1 MADVSEF
8 YRALLDH
15 LDDGVY
21 FVDRHRRIT
30 YWNKAAERLTGY
42 AAAEVIG
49 SFCQDN
55 LLGHVDE
62 TGRSLCKEGCP
73 LTESVRSGR
82 RCCHDVYLRHKDGHR
97 VPVQVRTN
105 PIPDDDGRPA
115 GAVEVFTDNSA
126 KLQAMENIRRLEGL
140 AHTDPL
146 TSLAN
151 RRYAESIL
159 AARLDQWRSCGWVS
173 GVLLI
178 DIDHFKRLNDA
189 FGHDIGDHAL
199 KMVAQSLAS
208 ACRCFDLVARWGG
221 DEFLVLLDGVDHPG
235 LGTISRRIRMLVE
248 RSSLRVAGQSICVT
262 ISVGATATRA
272 GDDPAVVLKRAD
284 ELLYQSK
291 LAGRNSV
298 SIDTDQRAA

>member
-8 YRALLDH
+8 YRTLLDH

-42 AAAEVIG
+42 AASEVVG
-49 SFCQDN
+49 RFCQDN
-55 LLGHVDE
+55 LLAHVDE
-62 TGRSLCKEGCP
+62 SGQSLCQHGCP
-73 LTESVRSGR
+73 LTDSIRSGQ

-97 VPVQVRTN
+97 VPIQVRTN
-105 PIPDDDGRPA
+105 PIPGQDGQPV
-115 GAVEVFTDNSA
+115 GAVEIFTDNSA
-126 KLQAMENIRRLEGL
+126 KLQAMEHIRKLEGL

-146 TSLAN
+146 TGMAN

-159 AARLDQWRSCGWVS
+159 AARLDQCRRSGWIS
-173 GVLLI
+173 GVLLV
-178 DIDHFKRLNDA
+178 DVDHFKRLNDT

-199 KMVAQSLAS
+199 KMVAQTLGS

-235 LGTISRRIRMLVE
+235 LNTISQRIRMLVE
-248 RSSLRVAGQSICVT
+248 RSSLRVAGRSICVT
-262 ISVGATATRA
+262 ISAGATVTRE
-272 GDDPAVVLKRAD
+272 GDDLAAVLKRAD
-284 ELLYQSK
+284 DLLYQSK

-298 SIDTDQRAA
+298 SVDQDKHAA